1 MREIMIITHEI
12 EWNYVKKVKTSLHWF
27 LIPKKMVDSILSG
40 DTYIFP
46 PSSFEFSVTIIA
58 PIHTI
63 TKTCANS
70 GPPSYC
76 VSDVPCNIVAMNVHK
91 INGPH
96 KSPTKT
102 LIRKC
107 LSQFSLIRYAYILWE
122 VLLFLL
128 DIKHDRISHRLPSN
142 RAAGKIKIRL
152 VHFSRT
158 CHTQVVYSAG

>member
-1 MREIMIITHEI
+1 MSKITLKKSQDSDCI
-12 EWNYVKKVKTSLHWF
+12 NLSFPWKKV
-27 LIPKKMVDSILSG
+27 DSRLLK

-63 TKTCANS
+63 TNTCANS

-76 VSDVPCNIVAMNVHK
+76 VSDVPCNIVAMNVHR

-96 KSPTKT
+96 KSPTKV

-107 LSQFSLIRYAYILWE
+107 HSQFASTCCTYILSG

-128 DIKHDRISHRLPSN
+128 DIKHDKISHRPPSN
-142 RAAGKIKIRL
+142 RAAGK
-152 VHFSRT
+152 
-158 CHTQVVYSAG
+158 